1 VDVIVKLELV
11 LLLVLDVELVEVELL
26 DVVETLEV
34 EVVVEP
40 VSWLEL

>member
-1 VDVIVKLELV
+1 MKLELV

>member
-1 VDVIVKLELV
+1 MDVIVKLELV